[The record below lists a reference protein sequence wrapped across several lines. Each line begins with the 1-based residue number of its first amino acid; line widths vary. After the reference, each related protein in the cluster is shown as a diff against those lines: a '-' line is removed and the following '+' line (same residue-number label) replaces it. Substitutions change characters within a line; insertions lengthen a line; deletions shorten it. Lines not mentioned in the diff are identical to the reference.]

1 MNIDHDSESQTHIVT
16 DLALLIYSLRL
27 YQKNKAYLGRYL
39 PIFNMFFKSAA
50 TLLAAALLAPA
61 SALFSCH
68 ETEGW
73 GYVPKCCQDINGQF
87 GTNCEFPQKAAV
99 PRKKRKG

>member
-1 MNIDHDSESQTHIVT
+1 
-16 DLALLIYSLRL
+16 
-27 YQKNKAYLGRYL
+27 
-39 PIFNMFFKSAA
+39 MFFKSAA

-87 GTNCEFPQKAAV
+87 GTNCLTAFQQGVTNPTWDCNEYVYNITGCCQSIGLKNSYTNNTIDLCAMSIDS
-99 PRKKRKG
+99 